1 MPYALTSNN
10 SDESVVFS
18 AQTTP
23 TRHVSILFNGSGL
36 HTITGP
42 VPFIDISKS
51 FNRTPGGEIEN
62 ILNTITFTGKIIR
75 PDISPPP
82 TSGIQTIM
90 TAVNNLQSLFTR
102 CSTGHLIIRCDTT
115 DMLNVS
121 GVMVKDL
128 AINKSEDNWV
138 FSADYTLSLEYYEP
152 AVSGTPVVQN
162 TNDSWSIEP
171 IDDYVHSSF
180 AETVNTKPE
189 NHNPQL
195 RPNPIPGG
203 GGGGGGGGGNLGG
216 SGGAT
221 SLQII
226 NIPQYRISRRLSA
239 VGLPGSTP
247 SSSTSPT
254 TTVPGVTC
262 TSGSN
267 GAYLQARQWV
277 ESKLAYTFEG
287 TKVLSN
293 VSGTS
298 GLVHVMTTPSI
309 TNFKDTFLYNHVRSI
324 NFSITDGSYEINDT
338 WLAMPTGIKYVE
350 DYSVESSTDEKY
362 VKTVRV
368 QGSIKGLY
376 ISSFAVMQGT
386 GGSGLLPSSGG
397 NLNLAS
403 QSGRVGGSLPGAGNI
418 LDLAPPSA
426 GSQPNFNENPYQN
439 ASSGW
444 IFDIKPYIYRRASLV
459 VYNNR
464 YDRNQN
470 YTTAAINPPPPPNN
484 PVYCHE
490 SLLNAIPTTTTEG
503 HDPRKGTISYSYE
516 FNNKLVLIT
525 GVISE
530 NISMT
535 ETGPTDV
542 FSEAFVIGRQ
552 LGPIIQSLG
561 TKTSTRKDLTIEVVV
576 VPPSSIGG
584 IIMTNSE
591 CPLWTGGS
599 VYTRIQGIVNGLK
612 PFGARA
618 NAYFGNL
625 GRGEL
630 PGQVYLSQDNH
641 SWNPTEGRY
650 SRSVSWV
657 YQQCSTD
664 KFYLDH

>member
-18 AQTTP
+18 AQTAQP
-23 TRHVSILFNGSGL
+23 TRHVSVLFNGSGI

-82 TSGIQTIM
+82 SSGIQTIM
-90 TAVNNLQSLFTR
+90 AAVNSLQSLFTR
-102 CSTGHLIIRCDTT
+102 CSTGGHLIIRCDTT

-152 AVSGTPVVQN
+152 AVSGTPAVQN

-180 AETVNTKPE
+180 VESVSTKIET
-189 NHNPQL
+189 HNPQL
-195 RPNPIPGG
+195 KPTAIAGG
-203 GGGGGGGGGNLGG
+203 SSSTVGNLGG
-216 SGGAT
+216 SGGT
-221 SLQII
+221 PLQII
-226 NIPQYRISRRLSA
+226 NIPQYRVSRRLSA
-239 VGLPGSTP
+239 VGLPGSTSSLSPP
-247 SSSTSPT
+247 ST
-254 TTVPGVTC
+254 TPVLGVTC
-262 TSGSN
+262 ISGGGN
-267 GAYLQARQWV
+267 KAYLQARQWV
-277 ESKLAYTFEG
+277 ESRLAYTFEG
-287 TKVLSN
+287 TKILSN
-293 VSGTS
+293 ASGTS
-298 GLVHVMTTPSI
+298 GLVHIMASPSI
-309 TNFKDTFLYNHVRSI
+309 ANFKDTFLYNHVRTI

-350 DYSVESSTDEKY
+350 DYSLESSTDERY
-362 VKTVRV
+362 IKTVRV

-376 ISSFAVMQGT
+376 ISSFGVMQGS
-386 GGSGLLPSSGG
+386 GGAGLPPSSSGY
-397 NLNLAS
+397 LNLAS
-403 QSGRVGGSLPGAGNI
+403 QSGRLGGMLPGAGNI
-418 LDLAPPSA
+418 LDLASSSA

-444 IFDIKPYIYRRASLV
+444 IFDIKPYLYRRASLV
-459 VYNNR
+459 TYNTR
-464 YDRNQN
+464 HDRNTN
-470 YTTAAINPPPPPNN
+470 YISPATNPPPPPNN
-484 PVYCHE
+484 PVYCNE
-490 SLLNAIPTTTTEG
+490 SLLNAIPVTTTEG
-503 HDPRKGTISYSYE
+503 HDPRKGTISYTYE
-516 FNNKLVLIT
+516 FTNKLNLIP

-535 ETGPTDV
+535 ETGPTDI
-542 FSEAFVIGRQ
+542 FSEAFVIGRR

-561 TKTSTRKDLTIEVVV
+561 TKSSTSKDLVVEVAVL
-576 VPPSSIGG
+576 PPYSISG
-584 IIMTNSE
+584 IIMTNSQ

-599 VYTRIQGIVNGLK
+599 VYSHIQGIVDGLK
-612 PFGARA
+612 PFGSRA
-618 NAYFGNL
+618 SAYFGNL
-625 GRGEL
+625 NRGQL
-630 PGQVYLSQDNH
+630 PGQVYVSRDTH

-650 SRSVSWV
+650 TRSVTWV

-664 KFYLDH
+664 KLYLDH